1 LGLANYY
8 RHFVK
13 DFARVA
19 LPMNKLTR
27 KDEKWRWEEEWQK
40 AFEQLK
46 EIFTSRPI
54 LAISSF
60 HL

>member
-1 LGLANYY
+1 M
-8 RHFVK
+8 K